1 MVAFRAMDSAIRAQV
16 VVSLENAPT
25 GVRFGPDSKK
35 VLYLAIE
42 DLQKGGRAKLGAGRT
57 LRTDLKPRRVTSGV
71 IKNYSLSDRLME

>member
-1 MVAFRAMDSAIRAQV
+1 MDSAIRAQV

-42 DLQKGGRAKLGAGRT
+42 DLQKGGRAKLGAGEPCE
-57 LRTDLKPRRVTSGV
+57 TDLKPHPITRGVTKKHSLNGGV
-71 IKNYSLSDRLME
+71 